1 MSDPTE
7 GQASE
12 TERFDWIGFLSVLLA
27 AACWGTSGIFVKYI
41 AAGTEVT
48 ALALAFW
55 RDLTT
60 FLVLLTGMVLF
71 RRRRLR
77 VERRDLPW
85 LLALGASL
93 GIFHVF
99 WNLGVLFNGAAVAT
113 VQQAAMPA
121 IVAVV
126 AWLIWSEALTWD
138 KILAIV
144 LTFVGTVLVTGID
157 ALQRAQ
163 LSLGGLLIGLGI
175 PITYAAWTLFGKQV
189 RQRYDALT
197 ALTYAF
203 GFGALVL
210 LPFQFFTPQPWPVPG
225 LSLVW
230 FAALIGLST
239 IVPFSAYTFGL
250 GGLPASVASI
260 VAMSEIPIVSVYAY
274 FLLDE
279 RLSPDQLL
287 GAGLVVAGVLLLSR
301 RRPQAAPAGRKSRYV
316 INRQ

>member
-175 PITYAAWTLFGKQV
+175 PIT
-189 RQRYDALT
+189 LT